1 MRFLQ
6 MNSMEFQ
13 KECLEVEYLDDLIF
27 VLQEH
32 RKQHGNI
39 RVYMCMSANKDEGD
53 YDIDAVLYSTDEDG
67 EETISLI
74 SW

>member
-1 MRFLQ
+1 
-6 MNSMEFQ
+6 MNPMEFQ
-13 KECLEVEYLDDLIF
+13 KKCLEIENLDDLIF

-32 RKQHGNI
+32 RKHYGNI
-39 RVYMCMSANKDEGD
+39 SVHMDMSVSKDEGV

-67 EETISLI
+67 KQSIDLI